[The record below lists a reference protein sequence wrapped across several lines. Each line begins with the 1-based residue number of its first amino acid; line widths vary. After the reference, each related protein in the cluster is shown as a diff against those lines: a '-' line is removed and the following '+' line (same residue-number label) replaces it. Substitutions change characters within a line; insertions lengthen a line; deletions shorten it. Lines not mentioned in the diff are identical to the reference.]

1 MFGVR
6 TRHLVAGA
14 FAIVLMTALAPAR
27 AQETNIITFDAP
39 GADTTPGDF
48 SGTFPAGINVWGT
61 ITGYYQDVNGTY
73 HAFVRYANGKF
84 STFDAPGADTTPGDF
99 NGTIPSGINDLGVII
114 GNYYDVNGNG
124 HAFVRSPDGKFTVF
138 DVSGVGGFGSIPI
151 AVNLEGA
158 VVGYYVDASVNIHA
172 FLRKPN
178 GTFTTFEGPGDCED
192 GQPNGCYGSGASN
205 INAFGIVV
213 GGYEDNGGNFVHHN
227 FVRERDGDLKVL
239 DVPGAGI
246 GSYQG
251 TGFKGC

>member
-1 MFGVR
+1 MFGMR
-6 TRHLVAGA
+6 TRLIAAGA
-14 FAIVLMTALAPAR
+14 FGIGLLTALAPAR

-48 SGTFPAGINVWGT
+48 SGTFATGINVWGN

-73 HAFVRYANGKF
+73 HAFVRNANGKF

-99 NGTIPSGINDLGVII
+99 NGTLPSGINDLGVII

-124 HAFVRSPDGKFTVF
+124 HAFVRTPNGKFRVF
-138 DVSGVGGFGSIPI
+138 DVSGVGGFGSTPI

-178 GTFTTFEGPGDCED
+178 GTFTTFEGPGACED

-205 INAFGIVV
+205 INAL
-213 GGYEDNGGNFVHHN
+213 E
-227 FVRERDGDLKVL
+227 
-239 DVPGAGI
+239 
-246 GSYQG
+246 
-251 TGFKGC
+251 

>member
-1 MFGVR
+1 
-6 TRHLVAGA
+6 
-14 FAIVLMTALAPAR
+14 
-27 AQETNIITFDAP
+27 
-39 GADTTPGDF
+39 
-48 SGTFPAGINVWGT
+48 VWGT